1 MSLFKTKKEEMRAAS
16 AKQGAVS
23 FFLGEKEYAVDIGS
37 VREVIYGK
45 KISPLPGAPDYFEGL
60 IDLRGTVIPVIHLG
74 KRLHGSREIR
84 VSDDPLSV
92 SGHILIVEIDRK
104 KVGFIV
110 DRVEDVVVIEKD
122 SVQSAQNLIELPLPV
137 IEGVFRYKDRLI
149 LLLYLERLF
158 TETVRNLIAEATQQQ
173 ARPAAII
180 ADPLGRLG

>member
-1 MSLFKTKKEEMRAAS
+1 MPRPHDETMSLFKTKKEEMLSLS

-45 KISPLPGAPDYFEGL
+45 KISPLPGAPDYFAGL
-60 IDLRGTVIPVIHLG
+60 IDLRGIVIPVIHLG
-74 KRLHGSREIR
+74 KRLHGVGRGS
-84 VSDDPLSV
+84 VLGDSSLV

-137 IEGVFRYKDRLI
+137 IEGVFRYKGRLI

-158 TETVRNLIAEATQQQ
+158 TEAVRNLIAEATQQQ
-173 ARPAAII
+173 AV
-180 ADPLGRLG
+180 

>member
-1 MSLFKTKKEEMRAAS
+1 MSLFKSKKEEMQMAS

-60 IDLRGTVIPVIHLG
+60 IDLRGIIIPVINLA
-74 KRLHGSREIR
+74 KRLHITSG
-84 VSDDPLSV
+84 VSLSQNGL
-92 SGHILIVEIDRK
+92 SGHIIIVEIDRK

-158 TETVRNLIAEATQQQ
+158 TEAVQNLIAEATQQQ
-173 ARPAAII
+173 AA
-180 ADPLGRLG
+180 

>member
-1 MSLFKTKKEEMRAAS
+1 MSLFKTKKEEMQATS

-45 KISPLPGAPDYFEGL
+45 KINPLPGAPDYFEGL

-74 KRLHGSREIR
+74 KRLQVGQGENVKNAS
-84 VSDDPLSV
+84 L
-92 SGHILIVEIDRK
+92 SGHILIVEIDQK

-110 DRVEDVVVIEKD
+110 DRVEDVVVIDQD

-137 IEGVFRYKDRLI
+137 IEGVFRYKGRLI

-158 TETVRNLIAEATQQQ
+158 TEAVLHQITEAAGQKS
-173 ARPAAII
+173 
-180 ADPLGRLG
+180 L

>member
-1 MSLFKTKKEEMRAAS
+1 MSLFKGKKEAMQSAS

-60 IDLRGTVIPVIHLG
+60 IDLRGTIIPVINLG
-74 KRLHGSREIR
+74 KRLH
-84 VSDDPLSV
+84 VSSAVSLPQGAL

-122 SVQSAQNLIELPLPV
+122 SVQSAKNLIELPLPV

-158 TETVRNLIAEATQQQ
+158 TEAVQNLIAEATQQQ
-173 ARPAAII
+173 VA
-180 ADPLGRLG
+180 

>member
-1 MSLFKTKKEEMRAAS
+1 MGLSKTKKEQMQSAA

-23 FFLGEKEYAVDIGS
+23 FFLGEKEYAVDIAS

-74 KRLHGSREIR
+74 KRLQVGKSASLPASE
-84 VSDDPLSV
+84 L
-92 SGHILIVEIDRK
+92 SGHIIIVEINSK

-122 SVQSAQNLIELPLPV
+122 SVQSAHNLIELPLPV
-137 IEGVFRYKDRLI
+137 IEGVFRYKGRLI

-158 TETVRNLIAEATQQQ
+158 TEAVQNLIATATQTVQLGVAMPQQ
-173 ARPAAII
+173 AA
-180 ADPLGRLG
+180 

>member
-1 MSLFKTKKEEMRAAS
+1 MQSAS
-16 AKQGAVS
+16 IKQGAVS

-60 IDLRGTVIPVIHLG
+60 IDLRGTIIPVINLG
-74 KRLHGSREIR
+74 KRLHVAQDTSLPQG
-84 VSDDPLSV
+84 VL
-92 SGHILIVEIDRK
+92 SGHIIIVEIDRK

-137 IEGVFRYKDRLI
+137 IEGVFRYKNRLI

-158 TETVRNLIAEATQQQ
+158 TEAVRNLIVEATEQQ
-173 ARPAAII
+173 AV
-180 ADPLGRLG
+180 

>member
-1 MSLFKTKKEEMRAAS
+1 MALFKSKKWEMQSAS

-60 IDLRGTVIPVIHLG
+60 IDLRGIVIPVIHLG
-74 KRLHGSREIR
+74 KRLQVAKGTSLPQGEGA
-84 VSDDPLSV
+84 L
-92 SGHILIVEIDRK
+92 SGHIIIVEIDHK

-110 DRVEDVVVIEKD
+110 DRVEDVVAIEKD

-137 IEGVFRYKDRLI
+137 IEGVFRYKGRLI

-158 TETVRNLIAEATQQQ
+158 TEAVQNLIADVTQQT
-173 ARPAAII
+173 AGSVEA
-180 ADPLGRLG
+180 

>member
-1 MSLFKTKKEEMRAAS
+1 MAS

-60 IDLRGTVIPVIHLG
+60 IDLRGIIIPVINLA
-74 KRLHGSREIR
+74 KRLHIASG
-84 VSDDPLSV
+84 VGLSQGGL
-92 SGHILIVEIDRK
+92 SGHIIILEIDRK

-110 DRVEDVVVIEKD
+110 DRVADVVVIEKD
-122 SVQSAQNLIELPLPV
+122 SVQSAKNLIELPLPV

-158 TETVRNLIAEATQQQ
+158 TEAVQNLIAEATQQQ
-173 ARPAAII
+173 AA
-180 ADPLGRLG
+180 